1 MPHSTFFLL
10 AGLLP
15 VVGATA
21 VILLWKPLSRLIG
34 EGAKPKIAGAE
45 PAQKPAAVLRLVP
58 KMRKAA

>member
-15 VVGATA
+15 VAGAAA

-34 EGAKPKIAGAE
+34 EGAVPKATSAV
-45 PAQKPAAVLRLVP
+45 PAQKTVPVLRLVP